1 MKGINITFKAFQE
14 NGNFSLNCALVA
26 ISRTFLSGLK
36 DSVHCKNQKQSSIGV
51 LISRCSEN
59 MQQIYRGT
67 TMPKCDFN
75 KFSLQLYLKMTFRHE
90 HSPVNLLR
98 IFRTPFHKN
107 TYGGLCLDSA
117 YL

>member
-1 MKGINITFKAFQE
+1 
-14 NGNFSLNCALVA
+14 
-26 ISRTFLSGLK
+26 
-36 DSVHCKNQKQSSIGV
+36 
-51 LISRCSEN
+51 
-59 MQQIYRGT
+59 
-67 TMPKCDFN
+67 MPKCDFN